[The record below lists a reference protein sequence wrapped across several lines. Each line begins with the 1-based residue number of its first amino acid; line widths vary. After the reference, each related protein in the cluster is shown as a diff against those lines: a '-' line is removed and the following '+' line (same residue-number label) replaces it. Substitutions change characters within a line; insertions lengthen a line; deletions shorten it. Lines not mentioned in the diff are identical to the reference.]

1 MFLPVVIL
9 GAVNALLHM
18 LVRLGSSAFWPACC
32 QKYFPPSCSFPS
44 LPQAPRMLH
53 VGFFRVLL
61 LKVLL
66 SQSPPQPHHDI
77 GSVLGLIFLN
87 TSHWFSVF
95 TMPTC
100 LPLLLHTSARS
111 PELNWNVLKQPNSPT
126 PTRAP
131 RPAPLPRHRAI
142 RGGQSVPEDSGNSR
156 PSTRRL

>member
-9 GAVNALLHM
+9 AAVNALLQM

-53 VGFFRVLL
+53 VGSFRVLL
-61 LKVLL
+61 FKVLL
-66 SQSPPQPHHDI
+66 SQPPPQPHHDI

-95 TMPTC
+95 TTPTC
-100 LPLLLHTSARS
+100 VPLLLHTSARS
-111 PELNWNVLKQPNSPT
+111 PELDCFEATKLPH
-126 PTRAP
+126 AYP
-131 RPAPLPRHRAI
+131 RPPPCPRT
-142 RGGQSVPEDSGNSR
+142 P
-156 PSTRRL
+156 P